1 MLVKVIQES
10 HSIFKQKS
18 LFIILKNNNLMMKN
32 MPKNINYTK
41 IVAP

>member
-18 LFIILKNNNLMMKN
+18 LFIILKKQQLDDEKYA
-32 MPKNINYTK
+32 KEYQLH
-41 IVAP
+41 